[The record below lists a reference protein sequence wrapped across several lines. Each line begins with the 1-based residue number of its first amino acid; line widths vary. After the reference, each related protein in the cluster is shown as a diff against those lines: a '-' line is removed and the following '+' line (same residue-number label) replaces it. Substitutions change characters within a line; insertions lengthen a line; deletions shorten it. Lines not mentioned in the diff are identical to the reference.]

1 MSLQSLVF
9 CSDEKILRVLRRVL
23 SDLEIHVEHCSS
35 TDATIQK
42 LTRQRFEAVIVDCAD
57 EDAAS
62 QILRSSRAAPCN
74 KRAIAVAIVD
84 GATALRSAFDLG
96 AHFVLYKPIS
106 TERAKAS
113 FRAAR
118 ALMKRERRRNT
129 RVAVEIPVTLIFD
142 KGTSQQHTATTDI
155 SEGGMALKL
164 SRRPKGSGA
173 IHVEFTLPGTEKA
186 IHCKSEVAWESV
198 GRQAGVRFVDMP
210 AETRSGLKAWLRQQS
225 SDLDKDDPP
234 VSCKLTDLSLGG
246 CYLDMASPFPV
257 RTLVVLSMRVGQLQV
272 KAEGVV
278 RVMHP
283 EQGMGIEFTQKTQQQ
298 RDHVEKLIQGL
309 MKSEGALPDLLV
321 EPEGLES
328 DDCEVANATAHDEVD
343 DPLVDLFQ
351 TKAYLSAEAFQME
364 LRKQRGPTP
373 QPSESV
379 ITN

>member
-9 CSDEKILRVLRRVL
+9 CSDEKIVRVLRRVL
-23 SDLEIHVEHCSS
+23 SDLEIDVEQCSD
-35 TDATIQK
+35 TDTAVRK

-57 EDAAS
+57 EDSAS
-62 QILRSSRAAPCN
+62 QILRSARSAPCN

-129 RVAVEIPVTLIFD
+129 RLPVEIPVTLVFD
-142 KGTSQQHTATTDI
+142 HGTGQQRTATTDI

-164 SRRPKGSGA
+164 SKRPSGA
-173 IHVEFTLPGTEKA
+173 GTIRVEFTLPGTDTA
-186 IHCKSEVAWESV
+186 IHCKSEVAWEGT
-198 GRQAGVRFVDMP
+198 GRQAGIRFVDMP
-210 AETRSGLKAWLRQQS
+210 ADTRAELKSWLNQQS
-225 SDLDKDDPP
+225 PDPEKDDPP

-246 CYLDMASPFPV
+246 CYLEISAPFPT
-257 RTLVVLSMRVGQLQV
+257 RTLVLLSMRVGQLQV
-272 KAEGVV
+272 QAEGVV

-283 EQGMGIEFTQKTQQQ
+283 ELGMGVEFTQKTPQQ
-298 RDHVEKLIQGL
+298 RAHVEGFIQAL
-309 MKSEGALPDLLV
+309 MKSDGALPDLWV
-321 EPEGLES
+321 EPEGLEADS
-328 DDCEVANATAHDEVD
+328 AEAKGPAGKDDVE

-351 TKAYLSAEAFQME
+351 TKTNLSAAAFQIE
-364 LRKQRGPTP
+364 LRKQRGSSP
-373 QPSESV
+373 QSLEPLISH
-379 ITN
+379 